1 MDINLKRSFIGLFII
16 IFCFISYIYK
26 LDFYAFIIL
35 IALILYDLIYS
46 KLLNF
51 RLILISIFLFMICF
65 LSYFFFENFRVDYLN
80 FIFLIILVASIL
92 LKNFFYKEIFVS
104 ILSLFLISI
113 YFISINDRELVY
125 LILVISFLNDTF
137 AYVVGK
143 NFKGP
148 LIVSKI
154 SPNKT
159 WSGTLSSFFFSLII
173 LLLLDF
179 TIFFSVFMSLSLFVG
194 DIYFSYI
201 KRSINIK
208 DFSNSIPGHGG
219 VLDRVDSMIFLTMII
234 TFTIS

>member
-1 MDINLKRSFIGLFII
+1 MDINLKRSFVGLFII
-16 IFCFISYIYK
+16 IFCFISYIFK

-35 IALILYDLIYS
+35 LALILYDLVYS
-46 KLLNF
+46 KLLNI
-51 RLILISIFLFMICF
+51 RLILISIFLFVICF

-80 FIFLIILVASIL
+80 FIFLIILLASIL

-113 YFISINDRELVY
+113 YFISINDRDLVY

-148 LIVSKI
+148 LIVSNI

-179 TIFFSVFMSLSLFVG
+179 NIFFSFIMSLSLFIG

-201 KRSINIK
+201 KRLINIK
-208 DFSNSIPGHGG
+208 DFSNTIPGHGG